1 MEVLDANDAASTYLA
16 TFLVTAMIVVLEAL
30 ANWMHGPQ
38 SVEYALAE
46 EVIDFRR
53 RKCFSLLWL

>member
-1 MEVLDANDAASTYLA
+1 MEVLNAHDTSTYLA
-16 TFLVTAMIVVLEAL
+16 PFPVTALTVVLKAL
-30 ANWMHGPQ
+30 SNWMHGPQ
-38 SVEYALAE
+38 FVEYALAE